1 MSSLLGKYKIAVD
14 TANVADGDSIA
25 SYLVD
30 SAGTLL
36 TSTLV
41 GADQSL
47 DVNVTQSVLPTGA
60 ATETTLASVLSELQA
75 LSHAEDAAHT
85 SGDLGVMS
93 LAVRNDAGT
102 PLAADGDY
110 IPLTTDSSGALR
122 VVGTFSVDFSFDY
135 AEDSAHTTGDVGAF
149 TLAVRRDTRT
159 SGVSADGDYASFNV
173 NANGELYVH
182 DVDALAELVA
192 ANASLDAIE
201 ASVASIDADT
211 SSIITELQTANTSL
225 DNIEADADAIRV
237 ELLDQGTTL
246 DSILAD
252 TATIDSNLASL
263 TKAEDAAHSSGDAGI
278 QALAVR
284 KDASGSNA
292 ADGDYTSLITNSAGD
307 LKVSDVANASILQQQ
322 VSVTN
327 TAAAL
332 PATALS
338 GRKSLL
344 IQNVGGSKCWIGSAT
359 VTTSGATSGIELPA
373 NSFMELEV
381 GAGVAVYA
389 IKNGAGGNSVNIL
402 ELA

>member
-14 TANVADGDSIA
+14 TANIADGDSIA

-75 LSHAEDAAHT
+75 LSHAEDAAHA

-102 PLAADGDY
+102 ALAADGDY
-110 IPLTTDSSGALR
+110 IPLSTDADGNLR
-122 VVGTFSVDFSFDY
+122 VVGTFTVDFSFDY
-135 AEDSAHTTGDVGAF
+135 AEDSAHTTGDIGAF

-182 DVDALAELVA
+182 DVDALVELVA

-201 ASVASIDADT
+201 GSVASIDTNVGD
-211 SSIITELQTANTSL
+211 IETELL
-225 DNIEADADAIRV
+225 DQGTTLDSILT

-263 TKAEDAAHSSGDAGI
+263 TKAEDAVHSSGDAGI

-381 GAGVAVYA
+381 GAGVSVYA

>member
-14 TANVADGDSIA
+14 TANLADGDSIA

-30 SAGTLL
+30 GSGNLL

-41 GADQSL
+41 GADQAL
-47 DVNVTQSVLPTGA
+47 DVNVVQSALPSGA

-122 VVGTFSVDFSFDY
+122 VVGTFTVDFSFDY
-135 AEDSAHTTGDVGAF
+135 AEDSPHTTGDIGAF

-159 SGVSADGDYASFNV
+159 SGTSADGDYASFNV

-211 SSIITELQTANTSL
+211 SSIITELQTANT
-225 DNIEADADAIRV
+225 
-237 ELLDQGTTL
+237 TL
-246 DSILAD
+246 SSILAD

-263 TKAEDAAHSSGDAGI
+263 TKLEDAAHSSGDAGV

-284 KDASGSNA
+284 KDAQGTNTS
-292 ADGDYTSLITNSAGD
+292 ADGDYSSLQTWSEGS
-307 LKVSDVANASILQQQ
+307 LKVVDVANGSMLQQQ
-322 VSVTN
+322 IAVT
-327 TAAAL
+327 TT
-332 PATALS
+332 ATALPTTALS
-338 GRKSLL
+338 NRKSLMV
-344 IQNVGGSKCWIGSAT
+344 QNVAGASVWIGSAT
-359 VTTSGATSGIELPA
+359 VTTSGATGGIEVPKGG
-373 NSFMELEV
+373 FIELECGPAV
-381 GAGVAVYA
+381 TVYA
-389 IKNGAGGNSVNIL
+389 IAASGSQNVRVL

>member
-14 TANVADGDSIA
+14 TADLANGDSIA

-30 SAGTLL
+30 GAGNLL

-41 GADQSL
+41 SGDQAL
-47 DVNVTQSVLPTGA
+47 DVNVVQSALPTGA

-102 PLAADGDY
+102 ALAADGDY
-110 IPLTTDSSGALR
+110 IPLSTDANGNLR
-122 VVGTFSVDFSFDY
+122 VAGTFTVDFSFDY
-135 AEDSAHTTGDVGAF
+135 AEDSAHTTGDIGAF

-173 NANGELYVH
+173 NSVGELYVKDT
-182 DVDALAELVA
+182 DVATALTA

-201 ASVASIDADT
+201 ASVASIDTDT
-211 SSIITELQTANTSL
+211 SSIITELQTANT
-225 DNIEADADAIRV
+225 
-237 ELLDQGTTL
+237 TL
-246 DSILAD
+246 SSILAD

-263 TKAEDAAHSSGDAGI
+263 TKAEDAVHASGDNGI

-284 KDASGSNA
+284 RDTSGSNA
-292 ADGDYTSLITNSAGD
+292 SASGDYTSLQTWSEGS
-307 LKVSDVANASILQQQ
+307 LKVVDNANASILQQQ
-322 VSVTN
+322 ISVTS
-327 TAAAL
+327 TAAAV
-332 PATALS
+332 PATALAN
-338 GRKSLL
+338 RRSLM
-344 IQNVGGSKCWIGSAT
+344 IQNTGNASVFVGSAT
-359 VTTSGATSGIELPA
+359 VTTSGATAGIEVPKGG
-373 NSFMELEV
+373 FIELEC
-381 GAGVAVYA
+381 GPAVSVFA
-389 IKNGAGGNSVNIL
+389 VKSGGGGNNVNIL